1 MTTTGAENFR
11 LLGLRPHDGVKNCAR
26 RRGTETSKTCV
37 GAPSAPKK
45 DPIYRDSL
53 GPMPARAGA
62 KCLRDAG
69 GDSLSCCL
77 SCCRRGTPRPW
88 RASHRSFAPVKP
100 LVCISL
106 TFFHRCGRAARPRD
120 TPVASPAQER
130 PDPASIGKGCERNR
144 IRARPRSGGSRGSRV
159 IDNRSSDRPAPAAAK
174 SATAPLATQGGAEAL
189 VERGSTSTNEAGS
202 GEKSTARVAKRPAS

>member
-1 MTTTGAENFR
+1 VRGAEVP
-11 LLGLRPHDGVKNCAR
+11 RPR
-26 RRGTETSKTCV
+26 RPASGRHRPRKKTQFT
-37 GAPSAPKK
+37 ATRSAQC
-45 DPIYRDSL
+45 RRE
-53 GPMPARAGA
+53 PARSASGTPA
-62 KCLRDAG
+62 E
-69 GDSLSCCL
+69 DSLSCCL